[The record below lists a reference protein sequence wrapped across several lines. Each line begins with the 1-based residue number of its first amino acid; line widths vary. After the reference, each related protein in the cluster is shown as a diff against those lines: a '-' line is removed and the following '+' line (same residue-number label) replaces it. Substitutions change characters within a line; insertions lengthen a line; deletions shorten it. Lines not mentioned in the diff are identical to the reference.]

1 MTLVSRPL
9 RLRAIRA
16 SQMLDFTEIAA
27 LITGCYMALQIWY
40 GHGCMTLVPGPSYWG
55 VEFQF
60 LAGGGKPTRTRG
72 SKCEKRRPCSRAP
85 GAGAVCIFG
94 VPHGSATGDR

>member
-1 MTLVSRPL
+1 MTLVPRPL
-9 RLRAIRA
+9 RPRAIEA
-16 SQMLDFTEIAA
+16 SQMLHFIGNCGLDNGLLHDVTN
-27 LITGCYMALQIWY
+27 LVW
-40 GHGCMTLVPGPSYWG
+40 TLVHDFGTRTFVLG

-85 GAGAVCIFG
+85 RAGAVCIFG
-94 VPHGSATGDR
+94 VPHGSATGER